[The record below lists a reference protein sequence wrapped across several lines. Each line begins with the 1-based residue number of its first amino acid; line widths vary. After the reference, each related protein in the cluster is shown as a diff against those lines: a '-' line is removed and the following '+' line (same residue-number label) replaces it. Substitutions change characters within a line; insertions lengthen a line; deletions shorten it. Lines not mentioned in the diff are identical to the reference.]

1 MLSSSFNFSTRCLSG
16 LSFAMIAL
24 VLSITLL
31 TELYLAILNSL
42 PISARLSPL
51 TCLIKY
57 MATFLGSLAVPHLVT
72 VKASS
77 VTLQLLHTTCPY
89 PSDIR
94 CQGSRFRDLKVA
106 YVKGKQPFL
115 LMTSYH
121 ALGYLILNG
130 LDIRSTTIFK

>member
-1 MLSSSFNFSTRCLSG
+1 
-16 LSFAMIAL
+16 L

-31 TELYLAILNSL
+31 TELYLAIPNSL
-42 PISARLSPL
+42 PISARMPHQIYGHVPWFISCRSSRYGKGLFCHITAL
-51 TCLIKY
+51 TY
-57 MATFLGSLAVPHLVT
+57 D
-72 VKASS
+72 
-77 VTLQLLHTTCPY
+77 CPY

-121 ALGYLILNG
+121 AFGYLILNG
-130 LDIRSTTIFK
+130 LDI